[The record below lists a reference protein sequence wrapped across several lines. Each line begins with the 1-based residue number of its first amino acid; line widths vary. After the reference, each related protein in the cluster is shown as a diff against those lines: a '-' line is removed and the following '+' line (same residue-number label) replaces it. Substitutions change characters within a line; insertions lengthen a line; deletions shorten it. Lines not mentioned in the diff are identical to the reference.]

1 MTNGLTFATPA
12 DGVAALTATLAWI
25 GASKGSDEQF
35 SEGLQPLDVS
45 GAPGSL
51 AEHLAAADLP
61 AWRDAI
67 IATASPGQPLHLDPS
82 LTWLMAHAALEVAVA
97 ATRTGLFYAVD
108 ELQMLGAISDAD
120 LAAAIC
126 ARVAGRED
134 TYPLLTRLQ
143 ARLQGLWNSRFNDRL
158 RQYAERTAGAPL
170 TTRDL
175 WPHHDGMPMGDGW
188 AHQVAA
194 TLWPERYMALL
205 TGLPSLFQSGFA
217 EPLEPLDAGRVAAL
231 VAVGPLIFSDD
242 GTPLGSVVPF
252 VLLEAI
258 EVRLPAMAV
267 DDMPGAEAGVARLLE
282 AVLSRP
288 DGHWLGRAWLQRIIW
303 RDTPRRAGRAQVD
316 VDAQRAVRDRLL
328 IGLSTNLAPLGAAA
342 FVWIRAEEPLWVVHR
357 ILAEASILE
366 AHGDAVAAAEVL
378 ASGVRQGLVTATGR
392 ADGMTTRSPE
402 SDVVARVLSRIP
414 DLALWFETLWR
425 DTYEGREAL
434 SYPIQRDLDNPAY
447 PALSWALNGL
457 NASQQALVD
466 HAGLWRAIAG
476 AVFETQRI
484 DPNAWLFNGAM
495 RPITRVTVQLGAAFA
510 ERGIMPVDDLAG
522 FLGDQLDPTA
532 EHARLWQLARAEAS
546 DALTLQAGRKVGAAL
561 VREAV
566 ETALSEPQPSWDVAL
581 DAAAKT
587 DLADFARRL

>member
-1 MTNGLTFATPA
+1 MTDGLTLAAPA
-12 DGVAALTATLAWI
+12 DGAAALAVALAWI
-25 GASKGSDEQF
+25 GASEGSDEPF
-35 SEGLQPLDVS
+35 SQSLKPLDTS

-67 IATASPGQPLHLDPS
+67 IATASPDQPLHLDPS
-82 LTWLMAHAALEVAVA
+82 LTWLMAHAALEVAAA

-108 ELQMLGAISDAD
+108 ELQMLSEISDAD
-120 LAAAIC
+120 LATAIC
-126 ARVAGRED
+126 ARVVGQKEN
-134 TYPLLTRLQ
+134 YPLLTRLQ
-143 ARLQGLWNSRFNDRL
+143 TRLQGLWDSRFNNRL
-158 RQYAERTAGAPL
+158 RHYAERTAGAAL
-170 TTRDL
+170 TTRSL
-175 WPHHDGMPMGDGW
+175 WPRHDGIPMGDGW
-188 AHQVAA
+188 AHQAAA

-217 EPLEPLDAGRVAAL
+217 ESLEPLDVGRVAAL
-231 VAVGPLIFSDD
+231 VGACPLIFSDD
-242 GTPLGSVVPF
+242 GAPLGPVVPF

-258 EVRLPAMAV
+258 ERRLLAMAV
-267 DDMPGAEAGVARLLE
+267 DDMSGAEAGVACLLE

-288 DGHWLGRAWLQRIIW
+288 DGQWLGRAWLQQIIW
-303 RDTPRRAGRAQVD
+303 RNGHRRAGRGQVD

-328 IGLSTNLAPLGAAA
+328 AGLSTRIAPLSVKA
-342 FVWIRAEEPLWVVHR
+342 FEWIRAEEPLWIVHR

-366 AHGDAVAAAEVL
+366 AHGDAVAAAEIL

-414 DLALWFETLWR
+414 DLTQWFETLWR
-425 DTYEGREAL
+425 QTYEVREAL
-434 SYPIQRDLDNPAY
+434 SYPARRDLDNPAY
-447 PALSWALNGL
+447 PVLSWGLNGL
-457 NASQQALVD
+457 NASRHAPLDQ
-466 HAGLWRAIAG
+466 AGLWRAIAG

-495 RPITRVTVQLGAAFA
+495 PPITRVTVQLGAALA
-510 ERGIMPVDDLAG
+510 ERGIVLVDDLAE

-532 EHARLWQLARAEAS
+532 EHVRLWQIARAEAS
-546 DALTLQAGRKVGAAL
+546 DALTLEVGRKVGAAL
-561 VREAV
+561 VRDAI
-566 ETALSEPQPSWDVAL
+566 ETALNEPQPSWDVAL
-581 DAAAKT
+581 DAAAKA